1 MKKLARIISLILIMS
16 LSFVQAAAAEE
27 TENSLTFS
35 DLNDTHW
42 AYESIMKLVDAG
54 IIQGYPDG
62 TFQPEGYITRAELVK
77 ITNMIYSYTEKQE
90 SSNLTDIK
98 AEDWFYENVLIAQKA
113 GYIVGY
119 PDNTFK
125 PNDLITRQEL
135 CKILDEINNLV
146 ELPYTNTIADEV
158 SPWAV
163 GYVNNVLSNRI
174 MALDANNNFK
184 AVEKATRAEACDAL
198 ARFLIVETP
207 EPATGG
213 GGSSGNAETTQEE
226 LYAVMDKVTD
236 RLELSVIPVLS
247 SDAQVEIVNDIISNM
262 EKYQEDNSYDYVEAA
277 EDAYAKYKLMPEAEQ
292 EDLKLQIQMK
302 ITTKDL
308 LKLKE
313 FFFPDVEL

>member
-1 MKKLARIISLILIMS
+1 MKKLARIMTLILIMS
-16 LSFVQAAAAEE
+16 LSFLQIAAAEE

-35 DLNDTHW
+35 DLNETHW
-42 AYESIMKLVDAG
+42 SYESIIKLVDAG
-54 IIQGYPDG
+54 IIKGYPDG

-77 ITNMIYSYTEKQE
+77 ITNMIYSYIDKQE
-90 SSNLTDIK
+90 DSNLTDIK

-146 ELPYTNTIADEV
+146 DLPYTNTIADEV

-174 MALDANNNFK
+174 MALDANNNFR

-198 ARFLIVETP
+198 AGFLVVETP
-207 EPATGG
+207 EPITGG
-213 GGSSGNAETTQEE
+213 GGSSSDEMTQEE

-236 RLELSVIPVLS
+236 RLELSVIPVLT
-247 SDAQVEIVNDIISNM
+247 SDAQIEIVNAIISNM
-262 EKYQEDNSYDYVEAA
+262 EKYQDDNSYNYEEAA
-277 EDAYAKYKLMPEAEQ
+277 EDAYAKYKLMPVDEQ
-292 EDLKLQIQMK
+292 EDLKLQIQTK
-302 ITTKDL
+302 VATKDL

>member
-1 MKKLARIISLILIMS
+1 MSFILIMS
-16 LSFVQAAAAEE
+16 LSFVQVAAAEE
-27 TENSLTFS
+27 TESSLTFS

-42 AYESIMKLVDAG
+42 AYESITKLVDAG

-77 ITNMIYSYTEKQE
+77 ITNMIYSYTDKQE
-90 SSNLTDIK
+90 GSNLTDIK

-174 MALDANNNFK
+174 MALDANNNFR

-198 ARFLIVETP
+198 AGFLIVETP

-213 GGSSGNAETTQEE
+213 GGSSSDAEMTQEE

-236 RLELSVIPVLS
+236 RLELSVIPVLT

-262 EKYQEDNSYDYVEAA
+262 EKYQDDNSYDYEEAA

-302 ITTKDL
+302 VTTKDL

>member
-1 MKKLARIISLILIMS
+1 MKKLSRIIVFILIMS
-16 LSFVQAAAAEE
+16 LSFVQVAAAEE

-35 DLNDTHW
+35 DLNETHW

-54 IIQGYPDG
+54 IIQGYSDG

-90 SSNLTDIK
+90 GSNLTDIN

-146 ELPYTNTIADEV
+146 ELPYTSTIADEV

-174 MALDANNNFK
+174 MALDANNNFR

-198 ARFLIVETP
+198 AGFLIVEAP
-207 EPATGG
+207 EPVTGG
-213 GGSSGNAETTQEE
+213 GGSSSETEMTQEE

-236 RLELSVIPVLS
+236 RLELSVIPVLT

-262 EKYQEDNSYDYVEAA
+262 EKYQDDNSYDYEEAA
-277 EDAYAKYKLMPEAEQ
+277 EDAYAKYKLMPEDEQ

-308 LKLKE
+308 LKLKK
-313 FFFPDVEL
+313 FFFPNIEL

>member
-1 MKKLARIISLILIMS
+1 MKKLSRIIAFILIMS
-16 LSFVQAAAAEE
+16 LSFVQGVSAEE
-27 TENSLTFS
+27 TENNLTFS
-35 DLNDTHW
+35 DLNETHW

-77 ITNMIYSYTEKQE
+77 ITNMIYSYTDKQE
-90 SSNLTDIK
+90 GSNLTDIK

-146 ELPYTNTIADEV
+146 ELPYTNTIVDEV

-174 MALDANNNFK
+174 MALDVNNNFR

-198 ARFLIVETP
+198 AGFLIVETP
-207 EPATGG
+207 EPITGG
-213 GGSSGNAETTQEE
+213 GGSSSDEMTQEE
-226 LYAVMDKVTD
+226 LYAVMDKVTG
-236 RLELSVIPVLS
+236 RLELNVIPVLT
-247 SDAQVEIVNDIISNM
+247 SDAQVEFVNGIISNM
-262 EKYQEDNSYDYVEAA
+262 EKYQDDNSYDYKEAA
-277 EDAYAKYKLMPEAEQ
+277 EDAYAKYKLMPEDEQ